1 MFESYTLFFIFQYTD
16 TKNPIEESTS
26 LNHDETVTV
35 EISENIPP
43 FITFFTLQNNWLICI
58 GNVLRQD
65 ISLDVS

>member
-35 EISENIPP
+35 ES
-43 FITFFTLQNNWLICI
+43 
-58 GNVLRQD
+58 
-65 ISLDVS
+65 